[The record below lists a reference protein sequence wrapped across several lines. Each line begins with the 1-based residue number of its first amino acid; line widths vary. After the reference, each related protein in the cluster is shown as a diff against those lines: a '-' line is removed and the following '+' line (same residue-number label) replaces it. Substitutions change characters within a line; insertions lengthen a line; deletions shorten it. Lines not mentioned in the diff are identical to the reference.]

1 MSRWSAHALAV
12 GIGVVAGLRSMMAPA
27 AVSQGASRK
36 MLRLREPATEFLGTE
51 MAANI
56 LAALAAAELVAD
68 KLPFTPDRTLPPSLM
83 LRAASGALCG
93 AAVSSAMRGSA
104 VHGAML
110 GSAAAVG
117 AAFAGRELRRMAHR
131 QNWPDGP
138 VALVEDVLA
147 ISGAAAVINAI

>member
-1 MSRWSAHALAV
+1 MSRWNALAFAAA
-12 GIGVVAGLRSMMAPA
+12 IGAVTGLRSMMGPA

-56 LAALAAAELVAD
+56 LSALAATELVAD
-68 KLPFTPDRTLPPSLM
+68 KMPFTPDRTLPPSLM

-93 AAVSSAMRGSA
+93 AAVASAMRASA
-104 VHGAML
+104 VHGAIL

-117 AAFAGRELRRMAHR
+117 AAFAGREFRRMGQR
-131 QNWPDGP
+131 QKWPAAP

-147 ISGAAAVINAI
+147 IGGAVAIISAI